1 MTKDPNKMIDEYL
14 ERVKVYLPID
24 SEDVLAEIRTHLIE
38 SAEAI
43 GNGMMSPGST
53 LMAIERMGEP
63 KMVASEYA
71 DSGKKVGP
79 VPAEY
84 AQPVLR
90 MLLVLIGVGAA
101 FIVGAYVVGNALLV
115 PLGVIAEIE
124 NFPASLPIMIVVN
137 VIFVMLIIGGI
148 TLADRQKMP
157 TEKTAIEGFL
167 GIGTEG
173 FKPKPRSDAAGEVFF
188 GIVFGI
194 ILLHPLIQA
203 LYTPAF
209 IPFVGAVAGLAFVNA
224 IKGGMF
230 LVAGENN
237 LNLIFEAA
245 LGVVWIL
252 LAMALINVG
261 WPTDYFYGSLDG
273 VNWGLID
280 FEAFFIDNGIPF
292 IPFDWIWIFII
303 FITVVT
309 NTWKIIVNL
318 TKVPM
323 YLQSGRGLW
332 WHGDYGKRRRPKGLR
347 RRYSRPYEDEQRKEN
362 RRVYTDGYQGD

>member
-1 MTKDPNKMIDEYL
+1 MTKDPMKLVDEYL
-14 ERVKVYLPID
+14 DRVKVYLPIG
-24 SEDVLAEIRTHLIE
+24 SEDVLREIRTHLIE
-38 SAEAI
+38 SAESI
-43 GNGMMSPGST
+43 GGGNMTAGST

-63 KMVASEYA
+63 KTVASEYA

-84 AQPVLR
+84 AQPVMR
-90 MLLVLIGVGAA
+90 MLLVLVGIGIA
-101 FIVGAYVVGNALLV
+101 FIVGAYVVGNALLI
-115 PLGVIAEIE
+115 PFGVIAEIE
-124 NFPASLPIMIVVN
+124 NFPVSLPIMIVVN

-148 TLADRQKMP
+148 TLADRDKMP
-157 TEKTAIEGFL
+157 TDKTALEGFL
-167 GIGTEG
+167 GIGSEG

-194 ILLHPLIQA
+194 VLLHPAINV

-209 IPFVGAVAGLAFVNA
+209 VPFVGTVAALLFLNAV
-224 IKGGMF
+224 KGGMF

-237 LNLIFEAA
+237 LNLIVEAV

-252 LAMALINVG
+252 LAMGLIHVG

-273 VNWGLID
+273 VTWGLID
-280 FEAFFIDNGIPF
+280 LEAFFIDQGIPF
-292 IPFDWIWIFII
+292 VPFDWIWIFII

-309 NTWKIIVNL
+309 NTWKVIVNL

-323 YLQSGRGLW
+323 HLQSGRGLW
-332 WHGDYGKRRRPKGLR
+332 WQGDHGKRRRPYGR
-347 RRYSRPYEDEQRKEN
+347 RRGLYRRYKERDEK
-362 RRVYTDGYQGD
+362 RRVYTDGYQGNY

>member
-1 MTKDPNKMIDEYL
+1 MTKDPMKMIDEYL

-24 SEDVLAEIRTHLIE
+24 NDDVLAEIRTHLIE

-43 GNGMMSPGST
+43 GNGNMTPGST

-63 KMVASEYA
+63 KIVASEYA

-84 AQPVLR
+84 AQPVMR
-90 MLLVLIGVGAA
+90 MLLVLIGVGVA
-101 FIVGAYVVGNALLV
+101 FIVGAYVIGNALLV

-124 NFPASLPIMIVVN
+124 NFPVSIPIMIAVN

-148 TLADRQKMP
+148 TLADRDKMP
-157 TEKTAIEGFL
+157 TDKTALEGFL
-167 GIGTEG
+167 GIGSEG
-173 FKPKPRSDAAGEVFF
+173 FKPKPKSDAAGEVFF

-194 ILLHPLIQA
+194 ILLHPAIQV
-203 LYTPAF
+203 LYTAAF
-209 IPFVGAVAGLAFVNA
+209 VPFVSVIAALAFTNA

-237 LNLIFEAA
+237 LNLIFEAV
-245 LGVVWIL
+245 LGIVWIL
-252 LAMALINVG
+252 LAMGLINVG

-273 VNWGLID
+273 VTWGLID
-280 FEAFFIDNGIPF
+280 FEAFFIDHGIPF
-292 IPFDWIWIFII
+292 VPFDWIWIFII

-309 NTWKIIVNL
+309 NTWKVIVNL

-332 WHGDYGKRRRPKGLR
+332 WHGDYGKRRRPRGLR
-347 RRYSRPYEDEQRKEN
+347 RSLARPYKKRDEK
-362 RRVYTDGYQGD
+362 RRVYTDGYQGNY